1 MAQTMLQKA
10 KSLVSSGGRAHHTV
24 LQSLPPEQFSSLIDS
39 LRKVSDDF
47 QGRLAI
53 ASKELEGLQV
63 RSDSCFCT

>member
-10 KSLVSSGGRAHHTV
+10 KCRVSSGGRAHHTV
-24 LQSLPPEQFSSLIDS
+24 LQSLPPEQFSSLIDR
-39 LRKVSDDF
+39 LREANDDF

-53 ASKELEGLQV
+53 ASKKLEGLQV